1 VLPKPDKLTELAG
14 TTPNIIWLRSGQ
26 GLVALGGLSYLGAN
40 VAGVSFVSDGAAYAP
55 LVIVFLGFISMYY
68 GTRLAK
74 IRQIAERIHEL
85 EMAGKRESND

>member
-1 VLPKPDKLTELAG
+1 MPLDTDKLTELAG

-26 GLVALGGLSYLGAN
+26 ILVAFGALSYLGAN
-40 VAGVSFVSDGAAYAP
+40 VAGVSFVGGGAAYSP
-55 LVIVFLGFISMYY
+55 LVVVFLGFLSMYY

-85 EMAGKRESND
+85 EMADKSND

>member
-1 VLPKPDKLTELAG
+1 MKPDKLSELAG
-14 TTPNIIWLRSGQ
+14 STPNIIWLRSGQ
-26 GLVALGGLSYLGAN
+26 VLVAFGALSYLGAN
-40 VAGVSFVSDGAAYAP
+40 VAGVSFSGSGAAYAP

-85 EMAGKRESND
+85 EMAGKRDD